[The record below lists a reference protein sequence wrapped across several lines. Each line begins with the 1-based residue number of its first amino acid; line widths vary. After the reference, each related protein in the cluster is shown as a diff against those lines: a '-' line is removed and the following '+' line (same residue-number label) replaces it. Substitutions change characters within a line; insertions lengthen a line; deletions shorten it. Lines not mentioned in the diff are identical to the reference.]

1 MARLRYMAAARTDLV
16 PITTYIADQSGS
28 RAVAERFA
36 NRLGAKCR
44 EIANA
49 PHSAGTG
56 SPKFAS
62 RYSQSDIWEL
72 CVIFFRYLDDLVE
85 ITNVIEG
92 HRDIEALFRKNEQ
105 YELPR

>member
-49 PHSAGTG
+49 PIRLGRARPSLL
-56 SPKFAS
+56 P
-62 RYSQSDIWEL
+62 DIRSL
-72 CVIFFRYLDDLVE
+72 TFGNYVIFFRYLDDLVE

-105 YELPR
+105 